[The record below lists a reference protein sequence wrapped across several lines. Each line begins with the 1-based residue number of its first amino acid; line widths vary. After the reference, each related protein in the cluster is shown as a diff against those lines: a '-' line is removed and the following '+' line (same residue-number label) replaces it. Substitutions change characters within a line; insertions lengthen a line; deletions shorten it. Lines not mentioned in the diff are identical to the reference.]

1 MDRKQEARASYSSVL
16 EKDPRS
22 RMAMEGLGYLARD
35 EGDSKTAEKFFD
47 LYAREYPDDYVP
59 YLALGDLYT
68 ATREFAKAELN
79 YQKAYKLAPANA
91 IVVANGANA
100 AIEARQIS
108 LAGEWIARA
117 NGKMLDDP
125 RVMRETERYLFHSGK
140 FLESAQI
147 GYKVIQ
153 QLPKDRNASVYLAYD
168 LYNLGR
174 FDDVLGLVE
183 QYETILPKE
192 GNFPLLAGHVHKQN
206 QLLGEAID
214 DYSRAIERDPNMVDA
229 YVNRGYV
236 RNDMQNAEGAIQ
248 DFDTALRLS
257 PDSGVAHL
265 GMSFSQLELHH
276 GRIALEQ
283 VELAEK
289 QLGES
294 GATHLARATAL
305 RQQRLLRPAE
315 REYLAALK
323 FAPDDLKL
331 HLALADTQDHERR
344 YQDAIH
350 TLNDALRLSP
360 DDPLIYASLAHAH
373 AELHDRERTLQYIA
387 AAEKLS
393 PDLSAILLNTGD
405 ALLTLGDRQGAME
418 RFSRAL
424 QAPDGNRVEARLA
437 IARLFE
443 REGKRDDARQQ
454 ISLAMAEARIGE
466 AQPVSADNLIEAG
479 NLLLAMN
486 DFDLATK
493 YFQRAKAA
501 GAADEVVA
509 LGMANTLVAQG
520 ETEQAQNALAA
531 IKNPDTFK
539 DNYDYALTMGNIYR
553 QRHDTS
559 RAMLAFAHA
568 SELGGG
574 DEIAER
580 SMQEAAGQEGLRV
593 TKKISV
599 DSDFDMHGL
608 VDDAT
613 VYQLNALA
621 NGAGPTNLP
630 GPFNSLET
638 VWTNGFRVHQE
649 GMPLIS
655 GFFQLRNARGQF
667 AFPNEGL
674 IFDRDTWDYNFNGA
688 LNPVLH
694 IGRNTIAFNT
704 GIQFTLRRDQQSPVQ
719 MNQNLFREFA
729 YLSSNSFGNWL
740 AVQGSAFHESGP
752 FLDQNLNSSE
762 VGARIQFTVGRPWGR
777 TQLITAYSVR
787 DLKFNPLAR
796 EFYSTVTSGGLQHQ
810 FGKKLKVAMLADY
823 IRSWRVEQPS
833 LVAGGQTSWF
843 AQVLRPAGEVHYRFD
858 NRWSADANLSF
869 SRGQGFHS
877 YDNVQN
883 SFFISYTKPIRRSM
897 EDVGGPVPVEY
908 PLRFSFGIETA
919 DYFNFTGHG
928 QTILRPMVRLTV
940 F

>member
-1 MDRKQEARASYSSVL
+1 
-16 EKDPRS
+16 
-22 RMAMEGLGYLARD
+22 
-35 EGDSKTAEKFFD
+35 
-47 LYAREYPDDYVP
+47 
-59 YLALGDLYT
+59 
-68 ATREFAKAELN
+68 
-79 YQKAYKLAPANA
+79 
-91 IVVANGANA
+91 
-100 AIEARQIS
+100 
-108 LAGEWIARA
+108 
-117 NGKMLDDP
+117 
-125 RVMRETERYLFHSGK
+125 
-140 FLESAQI
+140 
-147 GYKVIQ
+147 VIQ
-153 QLPKDRNASVYLAYD
+153 QLPKDRNASVYLGYD

-174 FDDVLGLVE
+174 FDDVLGLAE
-183 QYETILPKE
+183 RYESILPAE
-192 GNFPLLAGHVHKQN
+192 ANFPLLAGHVHKQN
-206 QLLGEAID
+206 QLLGEAVD
-214 DYSRAIERDPNMVDA
+214 DYSRAVELDPKMVDA

-236 RNDMQNAEGAIQ
+236 RNDMQNAEDAIK
-248 DFDTALRLS
+248 DFETALRLS
-257 PDSGVAHL
+257 PNSGVAHL

-294 GATHLARATAL
+294 GATHLARATAF

-315 REYLAALK
+315 QEYHAALK

-331 HLALADTQDHERR
+331 HLALADTEDRERR

-360 DDPLIYASLAHAH
+360 DEPLIYAALAHSH
-373 AELHDRERTLQYIA
+373 AELNDRERTLQYVA
-387 AAEKLS
+387 AAEKLGS
-393 PDLSAILLNTGD
+393 DESAILLNTGD
-405 ALLTLGDRQGAME
+405 ALLTLGDRQAAME

-424 QAPDGNRVEARLA
+424 EAPDGNRVEARLA

-443 REGKRDDARQQ
+443 REGKNNDARQQ
-454 ISLAMAEARIGE
+454 ISLALAEARIGE
-466 AQPVSADNLIEAG
+466 AEPVSADNLIEAG

-486 DFDLATK
+486 DFDLANK

-509 LGMANTLVAQG
+509 LGMANTLLAQG

-531 IKNPDTFK
+531 IGNPETFK

-559 RAMLAFAHA
+559 HAMLAFAHA
-568 SELGGG
+568 NELGGG

-580 SMQEAAGQEGLRV
+580 SMQEEAGQEGLQV
-593 TKKISV
+593 SKKVSV
-599 DSDFDMHGL
+599 DTDFDMHGL
-608 VDDAT
+608 VDDST
-613 VYQLNALA
+613 VYELNAKA
-621 NGAGPTNLP
+621 NATGGGLGILP
-630 GPFNSLET
+630 GPYNSLET
-638 VWTNGFRVHQE
+638 VWTNGFRIHQE

-674 IFDRDTWDYNFNGA
+674 IFNRDTDDYNFNGA

-704 GIQFTLRRDQQSPVQ
+704 GMQFTVRRDQESPVE
-719 MNQNLFREFA
+719 MNQNLFRQFA
-729 YLSSNSFGNWL
+729 YVSTNSFGNWL

-752 FLDQNLNSSE
+752 FLEQNLSSSE
-762 VGARIQFTVGRPWGR
+762 VGGRIQFTVGRPWGR
-777 TQLITAYSVR
+777 TQLITAFSVR
-787 DLKFNPLAR
+787 DLQFNPLIR

-810 FGKKLKVAMLADY
+810 FGKNLKVAVLAEY
-823 IRSWRVEQPS
+823 IRSWRVQD
-833 LVAGGQTSWF
+833 QISWT
-843 AQVLRPAGEVHYRFD
+843 AQALRPAGEVQYKFN
-858 NRWSADANLSF
+858 NRWSADANFSLSH
-869 SRGQGFHS
+869 GQGFHA

-897 EDVGGPVPVEY
+897 EDVGGSVPVEY

-919 DYFNFTGHG
+919 DYYDFTGHG
-928 QTILRPMVRLTV
+928 QTIFRPMMRLTV